1 MNAKDELQKKL
12 AAWEK
17 KIGDLAYQRI
27 QIDKELTT
35 YEGALQA
42 GRAVLADM
50 STEEA
55 INQAKK
61 KEEETNNV

>member
-12 AAWEK
+12 DAWEK
-17 KIGDLAYQRI
+17 KIGELSHQVLQMKEDLTR
-27 QIDKELTT
+27 

-50 STEEA
+50 NTEEA

-61 KEEETNNV
+61 KEEESKNE